1 MKRLRRAMLILSI
14 FLVGGSYAYWSQELQ
29 IVNNITTGEIKFDA
43 NIKIKSKSDYMNV
56 VTLKN
61 NKEDIDSNQ
70 QLNISNAYPGS
81 KVIFN
86 IEIIDESTFPVK
98 FEILK
103 NDTEI
108 MGEVNESFKLI
119 KVGNNEREDSN
130 LSYNLDEINEK
141 LTHIVKREDYK
152 QARSILIEIN
162 LEFYEREKII
172 PEETEMKMNYY
183 IRAIQDTKIDD
194 EIKRKL

>member
-130 LSYNLDEINEK
+130 ISYNLDEINEK